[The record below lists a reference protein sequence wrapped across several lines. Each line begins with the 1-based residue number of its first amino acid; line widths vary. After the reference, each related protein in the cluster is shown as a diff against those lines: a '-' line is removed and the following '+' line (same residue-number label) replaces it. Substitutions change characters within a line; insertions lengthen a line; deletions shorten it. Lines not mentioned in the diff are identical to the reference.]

1 MSLRKGY
8 AVSSVLERVPL
19 FLVSSGPFCREV
31 LAAAGLGVEPVS
43 PPIAEP
49 AAIAHQVAPSQEAEA
64 LAYFRAR
71 LAAEKTDAECVL
83 AVETLVAVGGKVF
96 GRPPGRLEAAEM
108 LRSLSG
114 TRHAVITGVALL
126 MPGVRLIASEVTYVT
141 MAPMSEADIMKYLA
155 SGQWLGIPGAYA
167 TPEMAE
173 RFITKLEGSFSNVM
187 GLPVELVDR
196 MISEAREHPE
206 SHRFAQLQGLGR

>member
-1 MSLRKGY
+1 M
-8 AVSSVLERVPL
+8 SSVLEAMPL
-19 FLVSSGPFCREV
+19 VLVSSGPFCREV
-31 LAAAGLGVEPVS
+31 LAAAGFGAEPVN
-43 PPIAEP
+43 PPIREP
-49 AAIAHQVAPSQEAEA
+49 AAIAHQVAPVQEAEA

-71 LAAEKTDAECVL
+71 LAAERAGADCVL
-83 AVETLVAVGGKVF
+83 AVETVVAVGGKVF
-96 GRPPGRLEAAEM
+96 GRPPGRLEAAQM

-141 MAPMSEADIMKYLA
+141 MAPMSEADIAEYLA
-155 SGQWLGIPGAYA
+155 SGRWLGIPGAYA

-173 RFITKLEGSFSNVM
+173 RFITRLEGSFSNVM

-196 MISEAREHPE
+196 MLAEVREHPE
-206 SHRFAQLQGLGR
+206 SHRFARLQGR

>member
-1 MSLRKGY
+1 M
-8 AVSSVLERVPL
+8 SSVLETEPL
-19 FLVSSGPFCREV
+19 LLASSGPFCQQV
-31 LAAAGLGVEPVS
+31 LAAAGFGVEPAN
-43 PPIAEP
+43 PPIREP
-49 AAIAHQVAPSQEAEA
+49 ATIAYQVGPVQGAEA

-71 LAAEKTDAECVL
+71 LAAEKTNAECVL

-108 LRSLSG
+108 LRCLSG

-126 MPGVRLIASEVTYVT
+126 MPGVRLIASAVTYVT
-141 MAPMSEADIMKYLA
+141 MAPMSETDIANYLA
-155 SGQWLGIPGAYA
+155 SGKWLGIPGAYA

-173 RFITKLEGSFSNVM
+173 RFVTKLEGSFSNVM

-196 MISEAREHPE
+196 MIAEVQEHPE
-206 SHRFAQLQGLGR
+206 SHRFAGPQGS